1 MKRFIESFVNN
12 FRSGERIYS
21 AVVLFATIA
30 SVVGLFFVPTTTIF
44 QICMVAIVALATL
57 ITFGV
62 IFFSEDNNLFDL
74 FSRLSILVWGMF
86 IAVILWLCQVSLLWS
101 VFPLTI
107 AIVLIAFVDEED
119 MLLIKTLLIALFF
132 SFTLGAAQDNIDA
145 KNLLKSNPK
154 PNVVVVS
161 EIDLGSNV
169 FFIKRF
175 DKAFS
180 FESKDALKEAYELDI
195 KKGDTIKILRHPN
208 YPTEVIKVT
217 K

>member
-1 MKRFIESFVNN
+1 MKRFIESFVDN
-12 FRSGERIYS
+12 FEIGERIYS

-30 SVVGLFFVPTTTIF
+30 SVVGLFFVPTITIF
-44 QICMVAIVALATL
+44 QICIVALVALAIL

-62 IFFSEDNNLFDL
+62 IFFSEEDYLFEL
-74 FSRLSILVWGMF
+74 FSLLSILVWGVF
-86 IAVILWLCQVSLLWS
+86 IAVILWLCQVSLVWS
-101 VFPLTI
+101 ALPLTLATALMSYI
-107 AIVLIAFVDEED
+107 DEEKTSLIGTILIA
-119 MLLIKTLLIALFF
+119 TFF

-145 KNLLKSNPK
+145 KNLLKSDPT

-169 FFIKRF
+169 FFIKHF
-175 DKAFS
+175 DEAFS

-195 KKGDTIKILRHPN
+195 QKGDTIKILRHPN
-208 YPTEVIKVT
+208 YPTKVIKVT

>member
-1 MKRFIESFVNN
+1 MRRFIESFVDN
-12 FRSGERIYS
+12 FEIGERIYS

-30 SVVGLFFVPTTTIF
+30 SVVGLFFVPTITIF
-44 QICMVAIVALATL
+44 QIVIVAIVALPIL

-62 IFFSEDNNLFDL
+62 IFFSEEDYLFEL
-74 FSRLSILVWGMF
+74 FSLLSILVWGVF
-86 IAVILWLCQVSLLWS
+86 IAVILWLCQVSLVWS
-101 VFPLTI
+101 ALPLTLATALMSYI
-107 AIVLIAFVDEED
+107 DEEKTSLIGTILIA
-119 MLLIKTLLIALFF
+119 TFF

-145 KNLLKSNPK
+145 KNLLKSDPT

-169 FFIKRF
+169 FFIKHF
-175 DKAFS
+175 DEAFS

-195 KKGDTIKILRHPN
+195 QKGDTIKILRHPN
-208 YPTEVIKVT
+208 YPTKVIKVT